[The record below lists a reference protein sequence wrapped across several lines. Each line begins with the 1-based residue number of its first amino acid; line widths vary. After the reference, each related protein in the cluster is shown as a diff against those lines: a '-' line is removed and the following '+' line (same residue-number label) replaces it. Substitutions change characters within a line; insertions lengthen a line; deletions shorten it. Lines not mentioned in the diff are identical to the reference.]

1 MRAAS
6 RPLAVLFA
14 GLLLLAA
21 RPADAEH
28 VTLPA
33 GARLHLEPDPSSPAL
48 TMLDEETLVEVLERK
63 DDWVRVGYGT
73 WRGWAREAA
82 PVSLLSERGGPNVPQ
97 EWVAGT
103 LLARARSL
111 LRDGGREVPFA
122 RRTLVT
128 DVRDDALLAR
138 LEEAVLAATA
148 SLGDRWRLRVP
159 VKPGSYVF
167 LFESAEAG
175 RRLGAVACG
184 PVGPA
189 GSRVVSLA
197 LAGDGETPTLERL
210 LHQVG
215 HLYARELLGDGVPNW
230 VEEGMADAFV
240 EGGTS
245 PSRSRWSR
253 RPLPVRPAS
262 SLPPPSVAELI
273 RAGPELFERGPA
285 GEALR
290 AETISFFR
298 YLSDPWLPRFRPFRS
313 YLRRGNGGKPLDQ
326 PALEKALGESLAGLE
341 RTWRAYRGRGEQR
354 EP

>member
-1 MRAAS
+1 MRAAPRS
-6 RPLAVLFA
+6 LAVL
-14 GLLLLAA
+14 LLALPLFAA
-21 RPADAEH
+21 RPAAAEH

-63 DDWVRVGYGT
+63 DDWVRVGYGA
-73 WRGWAREAA
+73 WRGWARESA

-97 EWVAGT
+97 EWVSGT

-111 LRDGGREVPFA
+111 MREGGREVPFA

-138 LEEAVLAATA
+138 LGEAVQAATA
-148 SLGDRWRLRVP
+148 ALGDRWKLRAL
-159 VKPGSYVF
+159 VKPGSYVL
-167 LFESAEAG
+167 LFESAEAE
-175 RRLGAVACG
+175 RKLAAVACG

-197 LAGDGETPTLERL
+197 LAGDGAAPTLEKL

-230 VEEGMADAFV
+230 VEEGLADAFV
-240 EGGTS
+240 EGGTA
-245 PSRSRWSR
+245 PSRSVWSR

-262 SLPPPSVAELI
+262 SLPPPSVPELL
-273 RAGPELFERGPA
+273 RSGPELFERGLA

-298 YLSDPWLPRFRPFRS
+298 YLSDARLPRFRRLRAF
-313 YLRRGNGGKPLDQ
+313 LRRGSVGKPVDL
-326 PALEKALGESLAGLE
+326 PAFEKTLGESVAEVE
-341 RTWRAYRGRGEQR
+341 RTWRAYRAAEG
-354 EP
+354 